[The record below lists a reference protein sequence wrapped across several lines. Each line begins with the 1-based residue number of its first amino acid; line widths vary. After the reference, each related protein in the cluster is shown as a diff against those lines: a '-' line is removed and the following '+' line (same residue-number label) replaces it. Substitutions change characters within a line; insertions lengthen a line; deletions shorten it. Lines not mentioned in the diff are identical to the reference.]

1 VTPSNEAQASAC
13 LNCGSGYILT
23 STYRDLLARR
33 QVKEMVPALCPT
45 CFFAYGPLPKQLG
58 RVKWFNPGKR
68 FGFIVSE
75 TGEDIFFHR
84 DQLLPDVE
92 GTPHKG
98 QQVRFHVHR
107 AFKGPEAL
115 NVELVEE

>member
-1 VTPSNEAQASAC
+1 MTLSSQAQASAC
-13 LNCGSGYILT
+13 LKCGSGYILT

-33 QVKEMVPALCPT
+33 QVKEAVPALCPT
-45 CFFAYGPLPKQLG
+45 CFFAHGPLPKQLG

-68 FGFIVSE
+68 FGFIIAD
-75 TGEDIFFHR
+75 TGEEIFFHQE
-84 DQLLPDVE
+84 QLLPDVPQ
-92 GTPHKG
+92 TPRKG

-115 NVELVEE
+115 NVELLEE

>member
-1 VTPSNEAQASAC
+1 MTPSSQTQSSAC

-23 STYRDLLARR
+23 TTYFELLERR
-33 QVKEMVPALCPT
+33 QVSEIIPALCPT

-58 RVKWFNPGKR
+58 QVKWFNPGTR

-75 TGEDIFFHR
+75 TGEDIFFHQE
-84 DQLLPDVE
+84 QLLPDVPR
-92 GTPHKG
+92 TPSKG

-115 NVELVEE
+115 NVELIQA